1 MYHFYIIKVI
11 KNVYCILYN
20 TLTICSVLNIPT
32 VSGLCLTAVS
42 RLVYI
47 YYNGFIP
54 LGPFECLDLKENAP
68 HKFRTPNG
76 SWWYMDIQTCPSFG
90 VICVFQHS
98 KAPQNACCKPAGVV
112 TPTTTMFLTLVFH
125 QLVGQGRVSW
135 WKMME
140 NWDTETGKIIWLL
153 FLLYCLIQKM
163 MARVNLFWGF
173 KAVSSLNPLQTL
185 LNGGHLP
192 KDHLISDR
200 KKCSKALL
208 IVLEQR
214 KQIILLEKPL
224 KLRLFVQNAS
234 LVNQCFS
241 YFVFF
246 GSGAHDMQ
254 RMQHHEAISWK
265 SMVVTSFS
273 ILGILAKCP
282 GNSGRHELWFL
293 INAQRSFTWNIKQC
307 NSDFV
312 G

>member
-1 MYHFYIIKVI
+1 MHHFYIIKII
-11 KNVYCILYN
+11 KYVKCIRYN
-20 TLTICSVLNIPT
+20 TLTILQCFKHPNCFRIMSNYSITL
-32 VSGLCLTAVS
+32 SL
-42 RLVYI
+42 

-54 LGPFECLDLKENAP
+54 RRPFECLDLKENAP

-112 TPTTTMFLTLVFH
+112 APTTTMFLTLVFR

-140 NWDTETGKIIWLL
+140 NWDTETGKIIWL
-153 FLLYCLIQKM
+153 FFFIYCLIPKM
-163 MARVNLFWGF
+163 MARVNLLWGF

-200 KKCSKALL
+200 KKCSKALV

-214 KQIILLEKPL
+214 KEI
-224 KLRLFVQNAS
+224 
-234 LVNQCFS
+234 
-241 YFVFF
+241 
-246 GSGAHDMQ
+246 
-254 RMQHHEAISWK
+254 
-265 SMVVTSFS
+265 
-273 ILGILAKCP
+273 
-282 GNSGRHELWFL
+282 
-293 INAQRSFTWNIKQC
+293 
-307 NSDFV
+307 
-312 G
+312 